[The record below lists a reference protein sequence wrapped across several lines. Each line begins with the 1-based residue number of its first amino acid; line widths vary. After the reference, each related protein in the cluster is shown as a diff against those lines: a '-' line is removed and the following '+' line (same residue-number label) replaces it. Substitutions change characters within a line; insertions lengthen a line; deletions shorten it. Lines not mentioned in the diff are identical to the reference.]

1 MEKAYQPTVKFL
13 VWKKINVV
21 SYVNHNETS
30 KGCVKTRIGTIIF
43 QWVRYATVITVIN
56 GLRISGWIC
65 WHLYLIQSWIVA
77 IAGGPGYWAVFF
89 MYLLF
94 NKGAAQGLW
103 QVSTSTCE

>member
-30 KGCVKTRIGTIIF
+30 NGCVKTRIGTIIF

-77 IAGGPGYWAVFF
+77 NSWGTRLMSCFLHVFAF
-89 MYLLF
+89 
-94 NKGAAQGLW
+94 
-103 QVSTSTCE
+103 